1 MVKTPSS
8 KVIKTPSSKAAKTPG
23 GKAKSGKTKTAAASV
38 DRMPAIE
45 LGGRLDEHLVR
56 ERAYGIWIE
65 EGRPHGRDLA
75 HWQRASEELQRDAR

>member
-8 KVIKTPSSKAAKTPG
+8 AVVKKATST
-23 GKAKSGKTKTAAASV
+23 AKSSRRKAPAAAS
-38 DRMPAIE
+38 DRSPVQPLAA
-45 LGGRLDEHLVR
+45 RADERRIR

-75 HWQRASEELQRDAR
+75 HWQRARQELQREAL

>member
-8 KVIKTPSSKAAKTPG
+8 KVIKTPTS
-23 GKAKSGKTKTAAASV
+23 KAKSSKTKAPATSANRA
-38 DRMPAIE
+38 PAIE
-45 LGGRLDEHLVR
+45 LGGRLDEHRIR

-75 HWQRASEELQRDAR
+75 HWRRAHEELQQGAR

>member
-8 KVIKTPSSKAAKTPG
+8 KVAKTPSSKAKSSKK
-23 GKAKSGKTKTAAASV
+23 KAPAAS
-38 DRMPAIE
+38 DNRPPAIE
-45 LGGRLDEHLVR
+45 LASRPDEHRIR

-75 HWQRASEELQRDAR
+75 HWRRAHQELELEVK

>member
-8 KVIKTPSSKAAKTPG
+8 HGVKKAGGQEKPSKKQTPVAPSNHKPA
-23 GKAKSGKTKTAAASV
+23 TAGA
-38 DRMPAIE
+38 P
-45 LGGRLDEHLVR
+45 DEDQIR

-75 HWQRASEELQRDAR
+75 HWRRASYELQREAR

>member
-8 KVIKTPSSKAAKTPG
+8 HGVKKAGGQEKPSKRQTPAAPSSHKP
-23 GKAKSGKTKTAAASV
+23 ASV
-38 DRMPAIE
+38 GGPDEDRI
-45 LGGRLDEHLVR
+45 R

-75 HWQRASEELQRDAR
+75 HWRRASYELQREAR